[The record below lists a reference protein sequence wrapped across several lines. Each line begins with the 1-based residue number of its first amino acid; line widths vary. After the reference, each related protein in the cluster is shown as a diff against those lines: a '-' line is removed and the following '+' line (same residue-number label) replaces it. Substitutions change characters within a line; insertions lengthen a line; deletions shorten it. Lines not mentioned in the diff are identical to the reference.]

1 MTAISG
7 IGVSEELTQAF
18 STAVETKNTRF
29 IIIVIRNESLV
40 PVVSV
45 DVAGSLED
53 DLGQLGA
60 HLDDKDPCY
69 ILTRLDDP
77 ASEWLAIA
85 YVPEIASVRDKMLYA
100 STRNSLTKS
109 LGSTVFTDSLFAT
122 SKADVTPE
130 AYAAHKRH
138 LAAPKPLSAREQE
151 IADIKAAERE
161 AGVVYEGSR
170 ARQNHLGQGKVGY
183 QWSSEAED
191 AVRRLGNSEGNHLVV
206 LVSWMD
212 ILLFPTKLLKQ
223 IDISTETVVLN
234 ADSNVEANTLTFSL
248 FAWSNTYSTTGRD
261 IVFIYSCP
269 SSSLIKYRMVYSS
282 GALVIFRESKALLDS
297 TSNFSLAPRKL
308 ETSDPSELSE
318 TYLKQELGFSGG
330 PGNNSNDSG
339 TKAAFMRPRGPT
351 RRRG

>member
-206 LVSWMD
+206 L
-212 ILLFPTKLLKQ
+212 Q

-234 ADSNVEANTLTFSL
+234 ADSNVEANTLSTLIPTSEPSFSL